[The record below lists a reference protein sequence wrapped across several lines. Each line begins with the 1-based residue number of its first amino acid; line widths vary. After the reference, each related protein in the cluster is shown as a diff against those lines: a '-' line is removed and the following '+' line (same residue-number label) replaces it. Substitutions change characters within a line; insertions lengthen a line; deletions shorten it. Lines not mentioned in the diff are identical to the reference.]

1 MCIATSIGG
10 PASLRRRNA
19 IHELSV
25 WPPAWSEQAAAT
37 IRRRDVAALLDKIV
51 NRGAAVQ
58 ANRTRSIAHRLFAFA
73 VEREIVEFN
82 PVTGVRRPTDER
94 HRMRVLTEEE
104 IRILWTTWEEE
115 GSRTSALL
123 RFLLLTGQRI
133 GEVFGRSREEQA
145 GAPCLPAQPKQSAP
159 R

>member
-82 PVTGVRRPTDER
+82 PVTDGLCACRAATAGDREAIERARPSTAIAAPLRAPPQPRRQAICR
-94 HRMRVLTEEE
+94 
-104 IRILWTTWEEE
+104 
-115 GSRTSALL
+115 
-123 RFLLLTGQRI
+123 QR
-133 GEVFGRSREEQA
+133 
-145 GAPCLPAQPKQSAP
+145 
-159 R
+159 